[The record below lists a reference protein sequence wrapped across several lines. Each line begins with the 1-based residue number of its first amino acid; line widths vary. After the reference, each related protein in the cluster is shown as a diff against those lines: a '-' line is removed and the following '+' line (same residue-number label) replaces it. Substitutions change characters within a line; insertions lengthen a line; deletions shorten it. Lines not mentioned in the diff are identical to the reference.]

1 MLLHW
6 NARSRLG
13 RPLWNLPQQGRGYVH
28 FPSHIHTG
36 SYMKLLASCHSI
48 YDFSHLMVPEAYP
61 LLCPNEGYQR
71 GPDDHPKGM
80 FVIYL
85 ESSFSI
91 IVAASNSQCFLL
103 VDIDE
108 CLNDPC
114 VNGQCINTDG
124 SFRCECPMG
133 YRLDISGVTCEGR
146 FSCCF
151 AISLCVFISPSSF
164 MSLINHTQLYVLV
177 KIPLERL
184 TWSIGLM
191 CLSSTQTLTS
201 VTSVIPAATAHAL
214 MSSEVLSV
222 HVTRA
227 LSLAQW
233 WPVKVCEIICTFSL
247 PSHSPCA
254 TVLLL

>member
-1 MLLHW
+1 MHIPFLILPLHFSSLCPLTFRYTCELLLYQVWKWALLGSKTSKHFQGSMLLHW

-91 IVAASNSQCFLL
+91 IVVASNSQCFLL

-151 AISLCVFISPSSF
+151 AISLSVSSYHHPPLCL
-164 MSLINHTQLYVLV
+164 SLITHHFTFLWRF
-177 KIPLERL
+177 PLK
-184 TWSIGLM
+184 G
-191 CLSSTQTLTS
+191 
-201 VTSVIPAATAHAL
+201 
-214 MSSEVLSV
+214 
-222 HVTRA
+222 
-227 LSLAQW
+227 
-233 WPVKVCEIICTFSL
+233 
-247 PSHSPCA
+247 
-254 TVLLL
+254 